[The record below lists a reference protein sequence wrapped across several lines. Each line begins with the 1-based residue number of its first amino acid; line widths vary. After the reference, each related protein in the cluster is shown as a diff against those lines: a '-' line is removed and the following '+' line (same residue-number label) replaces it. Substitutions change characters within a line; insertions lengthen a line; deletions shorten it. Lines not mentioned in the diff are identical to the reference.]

1 MCPITGIPALTSL
14 RTWSM
19 TRTPPSSFTACAP
32 ASFMKRVAVA
42 SAWLGPSSY
51 EPKGRS
57 ATTSARRVLRTTAR
71 ASGISSSTVIGRVE
85 S

>member
-1 MCPITGIPALTSL
+1 MPADTSL
-14 RTWSM
+14 RIWST
-19 TRTPPSSFTACAP
+19 TRTPPSSLTAWLP
-32 ASFMKRVAVA
+32 ASFMNRVAVA

-57 ATTSARRVLRTTAR
+57 AITRARRVLRTTAR
-71 ASGISSSTVIGRVE
+71 ASGISSSTVIGSVE